1 MAAAKHTPGRWVA
14 VGWVVEHA
22 REDVADIAGCH
33 PWNSMGQAIPR
44 DDAES
49 CANARLIAAS
59 PEMLI
64 ALRKLLRV
72 TPRTA
77 ETVATVDY
85 ARRAIARATGKS
97 A

>member
-59 PEMLI
+59 PARPENRPDSDITMLLTDHH
-64 ALRKLLRV
+64 ACDV
-72 TPRTA
+72 MTPSTTHR
-77 ETVATVDY
+77 
-85 ARRAIARATGKS
+85 S
-97 A
+97 